1 MSSRV
6 ASRDGCAAKG
16 ARRFGKRYM
25 AESEQDLLD
34 CLVIGGGPAGIT
46 AAIYLARYRRNVV
59 VVDSRESRAALIPE
73 THNYPGFAA
82 GVSGTKLLALLS
94 AQAETYGAKILQGRV
109 EQLEKSGACF
119 R

>member
-1 MSSRV
+1 MSQ
-6 ASRDGCAAKG
+6 
-16 ARRFGKRYM
+16 F
-25 AESEQDLLD
+25 DLANIDALI
-34 CLVIGGGPAGIT
+34 IGGGPAGIT
-46 AAIYLARYRRNVV
+46 AAIYLARYRRSVV

-94 AQAETYGAKILQGRV
+94 AQAETYGAKILQARV

-119 R
+119 LATGSGRRI